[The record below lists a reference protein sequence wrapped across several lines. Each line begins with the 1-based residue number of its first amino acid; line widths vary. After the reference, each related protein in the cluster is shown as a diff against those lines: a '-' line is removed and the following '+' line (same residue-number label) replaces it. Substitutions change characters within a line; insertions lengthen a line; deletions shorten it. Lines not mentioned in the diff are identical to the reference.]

1 MKRIGLTGG
10 IGSGK
15 STVAAM
21 FAELGAV
28 IIDADAISR
37 ELMEPGQ
44 AVLAQTV
51 AEFGQGIVGE
61 SGELNRAA
69 LASIVFADERAR
81 ERLNAIVHPAVRA
94 ESQRIAD
101 EALRERRQESVIIE
115 DIPLLTETGQANRFD
130 AVIVVFAREEVRL
143 HRLVHDRKM
152 HVDDARARIRAQA
165 SDDERAEIATWTI
178 DNSDTLES
186 TQQQVQKIWAEIT
199 TRRKA

>member
-15 STVAAM
+15 STVTAM

-37 ELMEPGQ
+37 ALMEPGQ
-44 AVLAQTV
+44 AVLEQTV
-51 AEFGQGIVGE
+51 AEFGQGILGE

-69 LASIVFADERAR
+69 LASIIFADESAR

-101 EALRERRQESVIIE
+101 EALRECGQESVIIE
-115 DIPLLTETGQANRFD
+115 DIPLLTETGQAHRFD
-130 AVIVVFAREEVRL
+130 AVVVVFAREEVRL
-143 HRLVHDRKM
+143 HRLVHDRGM
-152 HVDDARARIRAQA
+152 DADDVRARIKAQA
-165 SDDERAEIATWTI
+165 SDDERAEIATWTV
-178 DNSDTLES
+178 DNSDTLEN

-199 TRRKA
+199 SS

>member
-37 ELMEPGQ
+37 ALMEPGQ
-44 AVLAQTV
+44 AVLGQTV
-51 AEFGQGIVGE
+51 AEFGHGVLGE

-69 LASIVFADERAR
+69 LASIIFADETAR

-101 EALRERRQESVIIE
+101 GALRERGQESVIIE
-115 DIPLLTETGQANRFD
+115 DIPLLTETGQAHRFD
-130 AVIVVFAREEVRL
+130 AVVVVFAREEVRL
-143 HRLVHDRKM
+143 HRLVHDRGM
-152 HVDDARARIRAQA
+152 DADDARARIKAQA
-165 SDDERAEIATWTI
+165 SDDERAEIATWTV

-186 TQQQVQKIWAEIT
+186 TQKQVQEIWAEI
-199 TRRKA
+199 KAN